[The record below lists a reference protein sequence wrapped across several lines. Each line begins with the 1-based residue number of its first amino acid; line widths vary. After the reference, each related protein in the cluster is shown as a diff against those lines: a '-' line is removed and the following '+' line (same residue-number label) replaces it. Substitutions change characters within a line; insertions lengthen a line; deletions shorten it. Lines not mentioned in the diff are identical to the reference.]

1 MKEQGGEAMEWLLTE
16 EEMNAAETEAKLY
29 YRKYHP
35 FATGDYHASVVA
47 MRRAVAR
54 AQAKKL
60 VEFLQRQCLH
70 ERDLRTGAGGE
81 LVINGVAIGLSI
93 EKGSWD
99 VLVEE
104 ICFARRPDIEWD
116 AKEPV

>member
-1 MKEQGGEAMEWLLTE
+1 MEWLLTE

-60 VEFLQRQCLH
+60 MIFLQIQCQR
-70 ERDLRTGAGGE
+70 ERSLRGCANNE
-81 LVINGVAIGLSI
+81 QVMEGVAIGLSI
-93 EKGSWD
+93 EKDSWD